1 MTGGGMRI
9 VPEADISYSYE
20 TMSNPPSLV
29 QIGGGSF
36 TVGNATP
43 SRNQLQIGGGVTMTM
58 TNQLALHA
66 AYHVVLPTG
75 NLVEHIVEAGASY
88 RF

>member
-1 MTGGGMRI
+1 MN
-9 VPEADISYSYE
+9 S
-20 TMSNPPSLV
+20 PPLQPAAPLSHLLPGCTV
-29 QIGGGSF
+29 GGGSF

-43 SRNQLQIGGGVTMTM
+43 SRNQLQIGGGVTMAM
-58 TNQLALHA
+58 TNALALHA

-75 NLVEHIVEAGASY
+75 NLIEHIVEAGASY